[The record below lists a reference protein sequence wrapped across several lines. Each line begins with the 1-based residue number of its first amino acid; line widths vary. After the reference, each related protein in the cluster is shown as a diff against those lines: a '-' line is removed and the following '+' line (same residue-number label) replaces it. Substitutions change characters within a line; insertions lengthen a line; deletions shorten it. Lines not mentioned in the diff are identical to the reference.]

1 MIIIKKILKFTFCTF
16 DNILYFFWRLLNR
29 SRRDNK
35 RTYKYK
41 PLISIVVPIYNTD
54 YRFLKNMI
62 ESVKKQLYT
71 NWELLLVDDSSTDEG
86 VRTIIKD
93 YTATDERI
101 KYSFLERNYHIAGA
115 TNIGISSSKGE
126 YIGLLDHDDILYKN
140 ALLEIVKVINQNPE
154 VKFIYTDEDKV
165 IGNRRTQPFFKPSWN
180 LSLLHC
186 VNYITH
192 FSVIKKETLDKVGYE
207 DGDYN
212 GAQDWELFL
221 RVGRNVSEKEI
232 VHIPLILYG
241 WRMHSLST
249 SVNMDVKPYVLDAQI
264 KAVEQDLK
272 LRGLKNVSVERDKK
286 YSGQLSIDQNRGVR
300 GLRFQELRSLLG
312 TKRALFIFAST
323 RMALTRH
330 IYRTT
335 TYDRL
340 V

>member
-1 MIIIKKILKFTFCTF
+1 MIRIKKIIKFTLFAL
-16 DNILYFFWRLLNR
+16 DNILYFFWRLFNYVQ
-29 SRRDNK
+29 SDNGDS
-35 RTYKYK
+35 YQYC
-41 PLISIVVPIYNTD
+41 PLISIVVPVYNTNHG
-54 YRFLKNMI
+54 FLRTMI
-62 ESVKKQLYT
+62 ESVKKQRYS
-71 NWELLLVDDSSTDEG
+71 NWELLLVDDDSLDED
-86 VRTIIKD
+86 VRTIIEEYSKKD
-93 YTATDERI
+93 KRI
-101 KYSFLERNYHIAGA
+101 KYKFLTKNHHIAGA
-115 TNIGISSSKGE
+115 TNIGFDSAKGE
-126 YIGLLDHDDILYKN
+126 YIGLLDHDDVLYKN
-140 ALLEIVKVINQNPE
+140 ALIEIVKIINQNPE

-165 IGNRRTQPFFKPSWN
+165 IGKKRTQPFFKPSWN

-221 RVGRNVSEKEI
+221 RVGRNVSDEEI

-249 SVNMDVKPYVLDAQI
+249 SVKMDVKPYVLDAQI

-286 YSGQLSIDQNRGVR
+286 YSGQLSIDHNRGVT
-300 GLRFQELRSLLG
+300 GLKFQELRSLLG

-335 TYDRL
+335 TYDKL